1 MKEIYKIPK
10 GQNIATSEG
19 WKHIDTEIKN
29 FVYETE
35 QVPETFENLKE
46 LCIATNYIQDILKK
60 NREEK
65 SIPVHL
71 NDCGTGYVIIKD
83 LYFGENGIVFYEVKE
98 QRYII
103 AKDLTFAQMWGII
116 KNLIGEE

>member
-1 MKEIYKIPK
+1 MKERIIIENPK
-10 GQNIATSEG
+10 FIEYF
-19 WKHIDTEIKN
+19 KHTDN
-29 FVYETE
+29 DYYEHRVE
-35 QVPETFENLKE
+35 QVPENWEELKE

-103 AKDLTFAQMWGII
+103 AKDLTFAQMWEII
-116 KNLIGEE
+116 KNLIGDQK